1 MRNSL
6 LLASAL
12 ALLVSGCYGHYYGE
26 YEYDYDA
33 PPDGPVIVEAPP
45 APMVEEIPPEPW
57 VGAVWVDGYWN
68 WTGHT
73 YIWVRGRYLRPPR
86 VGLIWYH
93 GGYVRTA
100 RGYVYVRGRWAAP
113 GYRVR
118 YRYVHTPRWH
128 SRRHHYRGGAVYHRH
143 YRSGRGPRYAPAP
156 RGRRGPPGHYRGD
169 GRGRRPPGA
178 EEGSR
183 RGPRKHRAPP
193 AGGGAPRGPR
203 KHRAPPAR

>member
-1 MRNSL
+1 MRISL

-12 ALLVSGCYGHYYGE
+12 ALLVSGCYAHYYGE
-26 YEYDYDA
+26 YEYDYDQ

-73 YIWVRGRYLRPPR
+73 YVWVGGRYLRPPR
-86 VGLIWYH
+86 AGLIWYH
-93 GGYVRTA
+93 GGYVHTP

-128 SRRHHYRGGAVYHRH
+128 SRRHHYRGGVYHRH
-143 YRSGRGPRYAPAP
+143 YRSGPGPGYAPPP
-156 RGRRGPPGHYRGD
+156 RGHRGHPGHYRGG
-169 GRGRRPPGA
+169 GRGHRAPPA
-178 EEGSR
+178 TEEAPR

-193 AGGGAPRGPR
+193 AGGPPRGPR